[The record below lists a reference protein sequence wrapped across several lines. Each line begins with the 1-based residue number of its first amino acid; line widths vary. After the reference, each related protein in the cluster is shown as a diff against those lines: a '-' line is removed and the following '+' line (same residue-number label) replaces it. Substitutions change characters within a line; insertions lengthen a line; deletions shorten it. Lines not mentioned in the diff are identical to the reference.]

1 LPPTETIPLAADAAA
16 APPPRAPGRRWR
28 GRLRTVAW
36 LPPLVLAVALIA
48 LVQLLVATGVI
59 PSSSIPLPTDI
70 LSTLIDQLGTSRFWS
85 AVGETMQ
92 GWAIG
97 LLLAIVAAVP
107 LGALAGMSSFVFR
120 STQFLVDF
128 LRPIPPVALLPL
140 LVLVVGIG
148 AGIAVWE
155 AAIGSFFPLFFAT
168 VYGVRDRDPV
178 TDDTAHVYRLNAWM
192 RFRFVI
198 LPGSAPFIATGL
210 RISASIALL
219 LVVGTEMVIG
229 IPGLGRNIVDAQNAG
244 DPQTTYALVVASGL
258 LGVAIM
264 TVFRALERRVLHWH
278 PSQRG
283 GGT

>member
-1 LPPTETIPLAADAAA
+1 MGRRRRG
-16 APPPRAPGRRWR
+16 PRAG
-28 GRLRTVAW
+28 AW
-36 LPPLVLAVALIA
+36 LPPLVLAIVLIA
-48 LVQLLVATGVI
+48 LVQLLVATDVI
-59 PSSSIPLPTDI
+59 PSTSIPLPTDI
-70 LSTLIDQLGTSRFWS
+70 FAALVDQLGTSRFWS

-97 LLLAIVAAVP
+97 LAIAIVAAVP

-155 AAIGSFFPLFFAT
+155 AAIGAFFPLFFQT
-168 VYGVRDRDPV
+168 IYGVRDRDPV

-198 LPGSAPFIATGL
+198 LPGSAPYIATGL

-229 IPGLGRNIVDAQNAG
+229 IPGLGRNIVDAQNAS
-244 DPQTTYALVVASGL
+244 DPETTYALVVASGL

-264 TVFRALERRVLHWH
+264 TVLRAVERRALHWH

-283 GGT
+283 GAS